1 VIAETDASRARAML
15 ALKAIADAF
24 VEAVAAAGD
33 TGAPAG
39 VMFAACSRWV
49 TLAQFE
55 QVLAGLVVAKK
66 LRKDGHRYFI
76 A

>member
-1 VIAETDASRARAML
+1 MAETDVSRAKAML

-24 VEAVAAAGD
+24 LEAVAAAGE

-39 VMFAACSRWV
+39 VMFAACSHWV
-49 TLAQFE
+49 TLTQFE
-55 QVLAGLVVAKK
+55 QVLAGLVAAKK
-66 LRKDGHRYFI
+66 LRRDGHRYFI